1 MHLLI
6 RADAFTTMGT
16 GHVMRCLA
24 LAQAWKDDKGDVLF
38 VMTTESSALETRLR
52 SEGIEIVYLSAQPGS
67 IDDAIQTAHLAC
79 QRDATWV
86 VVDGYHFDSAYQ
98 TGIKEVGLKLM
109 VIDDYGHAKHYFGD
123 LVLNQNLHADEALY
137 VNREPYSRLLL
148 GTRYVLLRSEFLDW
162 RGWQREIPKVA
173 YKVLVTLGGSDLD
186 NVTLKVIRAL
196 NKVNIRGLEVK
207 LIVGASNPH
216 LESLKNA
223 ILSAP
228 CSMHILKNV
237 ENIADLMA
245 WADIAVSAGGITCWE
260 LVFMG
265 MPSVL
270 VAIAKNQVFNTSEL
284 QAIRA
289 ALTSANANGTAMDD
303 FVRLIGSLIL
313 DPELRREMSG
323 KARSLVDGMGAKRV
337 VEAIET
343 LDNGEK

>member
-1 MHLLI
+1 
-6 RADAFTTMGT
+6 MGT
-16 GHVMRCLA
+16 GHVMRSLA
-24 LAQAWKDDKGDVLF
+24 LAQAWQDDERRVIF
-38 VMTTESSALETRLR
+38 AMAAESPLLENRLQ
-52 SEGIEIVYLSAQPGS
+52 SEGLEVIHLSAWPGTPE
-67 IDDAIQTAHLAC
+67 DAIQTADLA
-79 QRDATWV
+79 RRMDASWI
-86 VVDGYHFDSAYQ
+86 VVDGYHFNSSYQ
-98 TGIKEVGLKLM
+98 RQIKEVGHRLLA
-109 VIDDYGHAKHYFGD
+109 IDDMAHLDHYYAD
-123 LVLNQNLHADEALY
+123 IVLNQNINAEWLQY
-137 VNREPYSRLLL
+137 FCEPYSRLLL

-270 VAIAKNQVFNTSEL
+270 VAIAKNQAFNTSEL

-289 ALTSANANGTAMDD
+289 ALTSTNANGTPMDD